1 MPEREKA
8 DLPLDGLNDEQR
20 EAFQTHLNDL
30 WDDYADAMSSLA
42 REAQTM
48 VANATY
54 DDGDPLANARAM
66 LDRYAR
72 QANRL
77 TLDYY
82 RQVRSSWAE
91 AAGVELPAYREAT
104 VTSDR
109 AFWQAVGGYNST
121 GNVGL
126 KYTDVING
134 RARGGLTIDDL
145 WAEKTKDYGDV
156 DWMTLAKDVVNQ
168 TARLTQRFTAQKDP
182 SEPRWARVPRGPTC
196 EFCIMLAS
204 RGYVYWSEE
213 KAGGRDNR
221 YHRNDDCQIVSS
233 WGETRIKGYDPEGMR
248 RRYRECAD
256 TIGDLLT
263 RERWLRYAEHAEDS
277 GGDADTF
284 DEWKTKQ
291 ILAEMRWRDRQ
302 WLYDGTEPAITFAS
316 EELREETERAR
327 PQEIR
332 TAERLRRHGIVPAF
346 QLDYAIVS
354 DHETGDTERVG
365 LADWAGGI
373 EIKTV
378 GTSKS
383 FRTVDGYL
391 GSASHKRDCT
401 RLIIDNSESV
411 NLSDEQLAEYVERS
425 RRFHDGMV
433 YVLTKDQRLIRMK

>member
-30 WDDYADAMSSLA
+30 WDEYADAMSSLA

-145 WAEKTKDYGDV
+145 WAEKTKDYGDGE
-156 DWMTLAKDVVNQ
+156 WMTLAKDVVNQ
-168 TARLTQRFTAQKDP
+168 TARMTQRFTAQKDP

-277 GGDADTF
+277 GGEADTF

-346 QLDYAIVS
+346 QVDYELVI
-354 DHETGDTERVG
+354 DPDTGVEERVG
-365 LADWAGGI
+365 LADWEDGI
-373 EIKTV
+373 EIKTPDSISGRRGV
-378 GTSKS
+378 EE
-383 FRTVDGYL
+383 YL
-391 GSASHKRDCT
+391 RSASRKRDAL
-401 RLIIDNSESV
+401 RLIIDNTE
-411 NLSDEQLAEYVERS
+411 NPNMEDDELISYVARIQ
-425 RRFHDGMV
+425 RFKRGMV
-433 YVLTKDQRLIRMK
+433 YVLTKNQKLIRVK

>member
-1 MPEREKA
+1 MPEQEKA
-8 DLPLDGLNDEQR
+8 DLQLDGLNDAQR

-30 WDDYADAMSSLA
+30 WDDYADAMSRLA
-42 REAQTM
+42 REAKTM

-54 DDGDPLANARAM
+54 DDGDPLTNARAM

-82 RQVRSSWAE
+82 RQVRTSWAE
-91 AAGVELPAYREAT
+91 AASVDLPAYQEAT

-145 WAEKTKDYGDV
+145 WAEKTKDYGDE
-156 DWMTLAKDVVNQ
+156 DWAALAKDVVNQ

-182 SEPRWARVPRGPTC
+182 SEPRWARVPSGPTC
-196 EFCIMLAS
+196 EFCILMAS

-233 WGETRIKGYDPEGMR
+233 WGETSIKGYDPEGMR

-263 RERWLRYAEHAEDS
+263 RERWIGYAEHAEDS
-277 GGDADTF
+277 GGDANTF

-291 ILAEMRWRDRQ
+291 VLAEMRQRDRQ
-302 WLYDGTEPAITFAS
+302 WLYDGTEPEPEYESEKAKRELKPHEIATLAELSRHGFPVTVRERSDAQRVKTSDLSINGLDVDMKSPVKDTYNAIDG
-316 EELREETERAR
+316 
-327 PQEIR
+327 EIR
-332 TAERLRRHGIVPAF
+332 KAGQQGRACVMHLQPGRSTIDFETCRQYIRR
-346 QLDYAIVS
+346 S
-354 DHETGDTERVG
+354 
-365 LADWAGGI
+365 
-373 EIKTV
+373 
-378 GTSKS
+378 
-383 FRTVDGYL
+383 
-391 GSASHKRDCT
+391 
-401 RLIIDNSESV
+401 LIHRRK
-411 NLSDEQLAEYVERS
+411 LEYVLLIS
-425 RRFHDGMV
+425 YDGSMRRIV
-433 YVLTKDQRLIRMK
+433 NE